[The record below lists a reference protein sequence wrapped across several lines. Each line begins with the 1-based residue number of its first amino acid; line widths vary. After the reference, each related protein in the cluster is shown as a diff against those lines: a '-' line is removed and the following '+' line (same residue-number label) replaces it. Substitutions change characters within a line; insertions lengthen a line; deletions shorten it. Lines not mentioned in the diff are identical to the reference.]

1 MMYKEDVT
9 SGPVDKILSCG
20 NSNESYFTIRTV
32 YYAVQGASSV
42 FYGLNIKATE
52 SQSKNKLQS
61 STLLFFSLVAQ
72 SGTCF

>member
-9 SGPVDKILSCG
+9 FEPADKILSCG

-32 YYAVQGASSV
+32 YCAVQGAGSV
-42 FYGLNIKATE
+42 FCGLYIKATV

-61 STLLFFSLVAQ
+61 STFLFFSLLQ
-72 SGTCF
+72 SATCF